1 MDMRTQSTGT
11 ASARCST
18 TSLGRLGRFRRTRHP
33 GAHQRGVTLVGWLLI
48 LALLGIAVL
57 LVLRVGPVYME
68 QWTVS
73 SIVDDVAGDP
83 ELADAGVREVQRGVR
98 RRMQVNTVSDAARE
112 AVVVERSGENIVIVV
127 EYEQRFPL
135 VANLDGVASF
145 RNEATVGQ

>member
-1 MDMRTQSTGT
+1 MGMRTQSIGT
-11 ASARCST
+11 ALARCST
-18 TSLGRLGRFRRTRHP
+18 TNPRRPGGLKCPRHC
-33 GAHQRGVTLVGWLLI
+33 GSRQRGVALVGWLLI

-73 SIVDDVAGDP
+73 SIVDEVAEDP
-83 ELADAGVREVQRGVR
+83 EMADAGVRDVQRGVR
-98 RRMQVNTVSDAARE
+98 RRMQINTISDAARD
-112 AVVVERSGENIVIVV
+112 ALVVERRGENIVIIV